1 MEWAKRHWC
10 GNRQTGIWM
19 ASSSNLGLGEWALPM
34 LSSLPLIPNIGLSV
48 ERKNQLSHFCRR
60 VSHRCRNGPETV

>member
-1 MEWAKRHWC
+1 MGKEALMWEQADW
-10 GNRQTGIWM
+10 NMM
-19 ASSSNLGLGEWALPM
+19 ASSSNLGLGDWAFPM